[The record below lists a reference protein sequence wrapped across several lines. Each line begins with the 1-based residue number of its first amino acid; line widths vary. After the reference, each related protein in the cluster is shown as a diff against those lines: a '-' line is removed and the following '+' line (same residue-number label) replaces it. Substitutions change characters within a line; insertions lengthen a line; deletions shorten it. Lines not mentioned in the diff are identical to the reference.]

1 MKKLPKNH
9 SSGQAVLIIL
19 LVMAVVLTIGLS
31 VVSRSVTDINIS
43 QQSEDSARAFSAAEA
58 GIEQALIGTSAD
70 RDFEF
75 NFTESS
81 AKISS
86 REVAF
91 GHTWYIYPSE
101 VATDQIVTVWL
112 GDYNNTTG
120 DYTSSYT
127 GNRLRV
133 YWGNPDTPNNNKF
146 TPAMEVSIYYK
157 DGAAYKVGKYLLD
170 PYSGRIMVDK
180 GFCDPN
186 NLGGSLCTGIFSFSN
201 VKSSIGTPAQEF
213 QFNADLDMSNF
224 VPNPVTRFPLF
235 ARLRL
240 LYSTNDSHFVG
251 VLSSGAGSS
260 LTFPSQGKDITA
272 VGSSGVTSRKVVVFR
287 PKPAPP
293 AIFDFAL
300 YSGTELHHEP

>member
-58 GIEQALIGTSAD
+58 GIEQALIGISGD
-70 RDFEF
+70 SDFEF
-75 NFTESS
+75 NFTGSS

-91 GHTWYIYPSE
+91 GDTWYIYPSE
-101 VATDQIVTVWL
+101 VSTDQIITVWL
-112 GDYNNTTG
+112 SNYDSATG
-120 DYTSSYT
+120 YAASYT

-133 YWGNPDTPNNNKF
+133 YWGNPETPNDNQY
-146 TPAMEVSIYYK
+146 TPAIEVSIYYK
-157 DGAAYKVGKYLLD
+157 DGSAYKVGKYLLD
-170 PYSGRIMVDK
+170 PYTDRIAISGDR
-180 GFCDPN
+180 GFCDPTG
-186 NLGGSLCTGIFSFSN
+186 LGGVLCTGVVSFSST
-201 VKSSIGTPAQEF
+201 KSSIGTPSQEF
-213 QFNADLDMSNF
+213 QFNADLDLTNF
-224 VPNPVTRFPLF
+224 VPAPATRFPLF

-240 LYSTNDSHFVG
+240 LYSSNDTHFVG
-251 VLSSGAGSS
+251 VTVPSGS
-260 LTFPSQGKDITA
+260 FPSQGKDITA
-272 VGSSGVTSRKVVVFR
+272 IGTAGETSRKVNVFR
-287 PKPAPP
+287 PRPAPP

-300 YSGTELHHEP
+300 YSGSGLNHN